1 MVHQWIKCSKY
12 FVIILN
18 AHIFLICLTNSPSKR
33 TYFISWHLK
42 GWNWRSLRGRGCGQT
57 SATVC
62 LPYRSLVS
70 DFLTFLYLISTI
82 LKSAN
87 WCQWTGDVCGVYF
100 HGTALRSHRDW
111 VQKSQACAF
120 EESGSGEINPC
131 DPAALGEIWLSVE
144 QRCCRGQCRPEQVQ
158 PLHAYLWAP
167 LSTKLPWSKSAES
180 GVKNVFTIQGGQGL
194 EDR

>member
-1 MVHQWIKCSKY
+1 M
-12 FVIILN
+12 
-18 AHIFLICLTNSPSKR
+18 ICLTSSPTKEP
-33 TYFISWHLK
+33 YFTAWHLK

-70 DFLTFLYLISTI
+70 DFLTFLYLIFTI
-82 LKSAN
+82 LKSE
-87 WCQWTGDVCGVYF
+87 TGASEQGGCVW
-100 HGTALRSHRDW
+100 GTPLRSHRDW

-131 DPAALGEIWLSVE
+131 DPAAPGEIWLSVE

-158 PLHAYLWAP
+158 PPLAYLRAP

-180 GVKNVFTIQGGQGL
+180 GVKNLFTIRGGQGL
-194 EDR
+194 EDRIMPQSFKRQGSKIISRYQYQEH